1 MIKDFETVNIVFNKS
16 KYINEYDNLSII
28 DNHNPSVSGHSN
40 KLKIKERYLSSI
52 GEYYE
57 RKACFCQFSKNG
69 LCKNMIGLNLMD
81 NSTFVV
87 NKFDVDKHIYFSDT
101 CGCACFMNSLDAI
114 ERAFFEFVERQSLIF
129 SYLTKTFKYKII
141 IEENLKKE
149 IIPFQLNYLEFYNIS
164 LIDSIFI
171 VISVG
176 IYNDKVNISL
186 GAGYDIVSAIIKSVT
201 EAMQIHLYYD
211 LLDSYLVKKY
221 SSSKKDYFEYFMDID
236 PNRIKKAY
244 EFLDESK
251 IIYLN
256 KKCKKNN
263 SFSKAVKELNNEY
276 QIEPILFFL
285 RNKDSFKVAKI
296 IDFKWFPS
304 LSPRAMSEE
313 KIKNIEK
320 ITGLTIDRKCN
331 FIPFP

>member
-1 MIKDFETVNIVFNKS
+1 MIKDFETVNVVFNKS

-40 KLKIKERYLSSI
+40 KLKKKERYLSSI

-69 LCKNMIGLNLMD
+69 LCKNMIGLNLID

-87 NKFDVDKHIYFSDT
+87 NKFEVDKQVYFSDT
-101 CGCACFMNSLDAI
+101 CGCACFVNSADAI
-114 ERAFFEFVERQSLIF
+114 ERAFFEFVERQSLII
-129 SYLTKTFKYKII
+129 SYLTKTFKYKIVL
-141 IEENLKKE
+141 EENLKRE
-149 IIPFQLNYLEFYNIS
+149 IIPFQLNYLKFYNIS

-171 VISVG
+171 VISIG
-176 IYNDKVNISL
+176 IYNGKVNISL
-186 GAGYDIVSAIIKSVT
+186 GAGYDIVSAIKKSVT

-211 LLDSYLVKKY
+211 LIERYLLKHTN
-221 SSSKKDYFEYFMDID
+221 SNKKDYFEYFMNID

-251 IIYLN
+251 VFYLN
-256 KKCKKNN
+256 KKHKNNN
-263 SFSKAVKELNNEY
+263 SFSKAVKELNNKY
-276 QIEPILFFL
+276 KIEPILFFL
-285 RNKDSFKVAKI
+285 SNKDSFKVAKI
-296 IDFKWFPS
+296 VDFKWFPS
-304 LSPRAMSEE
+304 LSPRAISEE
-313 KIKNIEK
+313 KIRNIEN
-320 ITGLTIDRKCN
+320 ITGLQIDRNCN